1 MEESLNTVLHSLPES
16 KLLAKIDKLQNTIKA
31 FKKYDKERKEYYK
44 NAMIKLG
51 QLESELDE
59 ADPKG
64 TYKKKIQ
71 NPKNLVNIL
80 QNKLKIKDVKELEDV
95 NLLDA
100 LAKVKLYQERTIKL
114 EGTVN
119 RLRKDNRELICELE
133 KLRNE
138 INKKKTY
145 E

>member
-1 MEESLNTVLHSLPES
+1 MEESLNTVLQSLPES

-64 TYKKKIQ
+64 VYKKKLQ
-71 NPKNLVNIL
+71 NLRNLVNIL

-100 LAKVKLYQERTIKL
+100 LAKVKLYKERTEKL
-114 EGTVN
+114 ENTVN
-119 RLRKDNRELICELE
+119 RLRKENRELICKLE

-138 INKKKTY
+138 TNKSII
-145 E
+145 

>member
-1 MEESLNTVLHSLPES
+1 MGETLNKVLQSLPES
-16 KLLAKIDKLQNTIKA
+16 KLITKINKLQNTIKA
-31 FKKYDKERKEYYK
+31 FKKYDKDRKEYYK
-44 NAMIKLG
+44 DAMIRLG

-64 TYKKKIQ
+64 TYKKKIH
-71 NPKNLVNIL
+71 NLKNLVNIL

-100 LAKVKLYQERTIKL
+100 LAKVKIYQDRNEKL

-119 RLRKDNRELICELE
+119 RLRKENRELIY
-133 KLRNE
+133 KLLKTTNE
-138 INKKKTY
+138 TN
-145 E
+145 

>member
-1 MEESLNTVLHSLPES
+1 MEESLNKVLQSIPES
-16 KLLAKIDKLQNTIKA
+16 KLLVRIDQLQNTIKA
-31 FKKYDKERKEYYK
+31 FKKYDKERNEYYR

-64 TYKKKIQ
+64 VYKKKIQ
-71 NPKNLVNIL
+71 NLRNLVNIL

-100 LAKVKLYQERTIKL
+100 LAKVKLYQDRSEKL
-114 EGTVN
+114 EKTVN
-119 RLRKDNRELICELE
+119 RLRKENRELICKVL
-133 KLRNE
+133 
-138 INKKKTY
+138 KK
-145 E
+145 